1 MRSLLGRGRRPAGP
15 PGTAEPSGGSP
26 RARLLALADEELM
39 ALAAGADA
47 DAFEILH
54 DRHAGVAFSLAYRI
68 CGDRASAEDAYQD
81 AMLSVWRSAERYR
94 PHLGSVRSWILTLV
108 HHRAIDLV
116 RRRARVD
123 GPLVAAELAAEAP
136 ASEPGTEAL
145 AFERA
150 DRAGLRTAL
159 DGLPADQRQIVGLA
173 YYGGFSQA
181 EIAATLELPLGT
193 VKSRMRLGLDK
204 LRRSAEVAAL
214 HA

>member
-136 ASEPGTEAL
+136 ASEPGTPSSA
-145 AFERA
+145 
-150 DRAGLRTAL
+150 RTAP
-159 DGLPADQRQIVGLA
+159 GSAPRSTG
-173 YYGGFSQA
+173 
-181 EIAATLELPLGT
+181 
-193 VKSRMRLGLDK
+193 SRPTSARSSASPTTAGSPRPRSP
-204 LRRSAEVAAL
+204 RRSSSRSGP
-214 HA
+214 